1 MFQLSAAVSEAMIRL
16 GCGNSVSLRTGVRRI
31 LLGLG
36 VSSGSSVSV
45 RTGVRRA
52 TDGPDVSGTIC
63 SVLADAL
70 DSSGVGDVAR
80 DDTAEA
86 VLSLESGGNCCL
98 EMTRSSVWRSDAAA
112 ARLWSRDGQG
122 FETHATHHWSV

>member
-1 MFQLSAAVSEAMIRL
+1 MV
-16 GCGNSVSLRTGVRRI
+16 
-31 LLGLG
+31 LLGRG

-45 RTGVRRA
+45 KTGVRRA
-52 TDGPDVSGTIC
+52 TDGPGVSGTIC

-80 DDTAEA
+80 DDTADA
-86 VLSLESGGNCCL
+86 VLSLEFGGSCCL
-98 EMTRSSVWRSDAAA
+98 EMTRNLVWRRVEAD

-122 FETHATHHWSV
+122 FKTHATHRFSV

>member
-1 MFQLSAAVSEAMIRL
+1 MV
-16 GCGNSVSLRTGVRRI
+16 
-31 LLGLG
+31 LLGRG

-45 RTGVRRA
+45 KTGVRRA
-52 TDGPDVSGTIC
+52 TDGPDVSGMIC

-70 DSSGVGDVAR
+70 DSSGVGDAAR

-98 EMTRSSVWRSDAAA
+98 EMTRSPVWRRDAAA
-112 ARLWSRDGQG
+112 ARLWSREGQG
-122 FETHATHHWSV
+122 FETHATHRRSV